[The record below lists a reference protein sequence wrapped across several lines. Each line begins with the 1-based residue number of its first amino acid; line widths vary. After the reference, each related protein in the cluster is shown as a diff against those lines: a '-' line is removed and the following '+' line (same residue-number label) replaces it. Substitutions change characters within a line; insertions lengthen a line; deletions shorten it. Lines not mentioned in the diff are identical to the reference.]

1 VQYNFLHSKK
11 VLDYFK
17 KLCSS
22 NNEVLYDLVKL
33 FNQETDDGRDMSA
46 YSDLLSKAIDNIL
59 GKKEEVGVASLFS
72 KGGTTLRLN
81 TSSGME
87 DFELVSFLII
97 RDLRNE

>member
-1 VQYNFLHSKK
+1 
-11 VLDYFK
+11 
-17 KLCSS
+17 
-22 NNEVLYDLVKL
+22 
-33 FNQETDDGRDMSA
+33 MSA

-72 KGGTTLRLN
+72 KGGTTLKLS

-97 RDLRNE
+97 RDLRNA